1 MPGFIAPCLA
11 TLADEVPSRG
21 QWCHEI
27 KFDGYRV
34 QAHLAHDRWKL
45 FTRRGYDWTARFAG
59 ISQALRAIGSKSAI
73 LDGEVIVQAPTG
85 RSDFRLLQADL
96 ASGRADRL
104 AYCAFDLLYLDGY
117 DLRDAA
123 LKHRRKLLQELL
135 GKQQP
140 RLLFSDAI
148 ESNPDELL
156 QLVCRM
162 ELEGIVS
169 KQLDAPYRSKRQ
181 TTWLKIKCHN
191 SDAFPIVAFVEK
203 LGARP
208 RRIASLYL
216 GRYEQDRLLYAG
228 KAQTGFTMQ
237 EMVDLR
243 EQLDPYI
250 SARSPLS
257 VAVKKPKAT
266 WVEPELQAEIEF
278 STYTT
283 DGLLRAPVYKGLR
296 DDLAGT
302 QTARAPK
309 RAIARSSQKQ
319 RTVPRENILQ
329 LLPDAVAPDVA
340 ELTEYWT
347 RVHKRALR
355 YLAHRPLKLVRRV
368 GGKIFYHKGPL
379 PPIPEAVHQ
388 LKIRKREAGEGT
400 RVWVDDLAG
409 LIGLVE
415 MDVVEVHPW
424 NAQVDDIEHADVM
437 VFDLDPGP
445 GVAWS
450 FVVDSAFTLRELLE
464 QHGYED
470 SWPKLTG
477 GKGMHVMTP
486 LHSRMTHDAAH
497 KQSRRL
503 SELLISTDP
512 ARYTI
517 TASPTARKGRL
528 FVDYLR
534 NGRGTT
540 AVGTFSPRA
549 KPGFPIAAP
558 VSWADVERGMR
569 PDEFTTS
576 KPPRGR

>member
-1 MPGFIAPCLA
+1 MPGFIEPCLA
-11 TLADEVPSRG
+11 TLVEQVPTRG

-34 QAHLAHDRWKL
+34 QAHLANGKWKL
-45 FTRRGYDWTARFAG
+45 FTRNGYDWTTRFAG
-59 ISQALRAIGSKSAI
+59 IPQALRAIGNKSVI
-73 LDGEVIVQAPTG
+73 LDGEVVVQAPSG

-123 LKHRRKLLQELL
+123 LKHRRSLLQDVLD
-135 GKQQP
+135 KQQP

-148 ESNPDELL
+148 ESNSEELL
-156 QLVCRM
+156 QMVCRM

-181 TTWLKIKCHN
+181 MTWLKIKCHN
-191 SDAFPIVAFVEK
+191 SGSFPIIAFVEK

-216 GRYEQDRLLYAG
+216 GRYQQGKLLYAG

-237 EMVDLR
+237 ELVELR
-243 EQLDPYI
+243 EQLDPFI
-250 SARSPLS
+250 TGKSPLA
-257 VAVKKPKAT
+257 VPVKKPKAT
-266 WVEPELQAEIEF
+266 WVEPKLQAEIEF
-278 STYTT
+278 STYTA
-283 DGLLRAPVYKGLR
+283 DGLLRAPVYKGIR
-296 DDLAGT
+296 DDLASDRAVRSAKRPA
-302 QTARAPK
+302 AR
-309 RAIARSSQKQ
+309 IVNKQ

-329 LLPDAVAPDVA
+329 LLHDAVAPDA
-340 ELTEYWT
+340 EQLTEYWT
-347 RVHKRALR
+347 RVHKRALP

-368 GGKIFYHKGPL
+368 GGQIFYHKGAL
-379 PPIPEAVHQ
+379 PPIPESVHE
-388 LKIRKREAGEGT
+388 LKIRKREGGEGT

-409 LIGLVE
+409 LLGLVD

-424 NAQVDDIEHADVM
+424 NAQVEDIEHADTM

-445 GVAWS
+445 GVPWS

-470 SWPKLTG
+470 NWPKLTG
-477 GKGMHVMTP
+477 GKGLHVMVP
-486 LHSRMTHDAAH
+486 LSEPMTHDAAH
-497 KQSRRL
+497 KQSRAL
-503 SELLISTDP
+503 SELLVSTDP

-517 TASPTARKGRL
+517 TASPAARKGRL

-549 KPGFPIAAP
+549 RPGFPVAAP
-558 VSWADVERGMR
+558 VTWASVERGMR
-569 PDEFTTS
+569 PDEFTTI
-576 KPPRGR
+576 KLPRAR